1 MKGIDRLKAQMG
13 GHIKESMGAA
23 SVAGVGGP
31 LPATAPGV
39 PSRYEGVTRPK
50 DALTI
55 AVEKLVPDPCQPRK
69 DFADE
74 ELAMLAKSLAERG
87 QLQPIRVRWGEAE
100 GSWIIVSGERRWRAA
115 RIAGLGTL
123 TAIEAKGTP
132 TADDLL
138 EDQIVENAVRTD
150 LKPIEQANAFKALMD
165 RRGYSGRQLADILH
179 ISHMSVQRAL
189 ALLDLPAAVQEQVEQ
204 GALAPATAYEV
215 SKIADPH
222 IQAELAK
229 SAVDEGL
236 KRAEVA
242 EIVQAVKARR
252 PVPTTRPEPV
262 TVDIGDGCTVT
273 IRWKKAG
280 AITVLQALRRAARVV
295 QEQERDGEAA

>member
-1 MKGIDRLKAQMG
+1 MKGVERLKAQMG

-23 SVAGVGGP
+23 ASAGVGGP
-31 LPATAPGV
+31 LPAAHGV

-100 GSWIIVSGERRWRAA
+100 GRWIIVSGERRWRAA
-115 RIAGLGTL
+115 SLAGLGTL
-123 TAIEAKGTP
+123 TAIEVKGTP

-150 LKPIEQANAFKALMD
+150 LKPIEQAHAFKALMD

-189 ALLDLPAAVQEQVEQ
+189 ALLDLPAAVQSQVEQ
-204 GALAPATAYEV
+204 GTLAPATAYEV
-215 SKIADPH
+215 SKIADPR
-222 IQAELAK
+222 IQAEVAK
-229 SAVDEGL
+229 AAEDEGL

-252 PVPTTRPEPV
+252 PVPATRPEPV

-280 AITVLQALRRAARVV
+280 TITALQALRRAARTVL
-295 QEQERDGEAA
+295 EQERDEQAA